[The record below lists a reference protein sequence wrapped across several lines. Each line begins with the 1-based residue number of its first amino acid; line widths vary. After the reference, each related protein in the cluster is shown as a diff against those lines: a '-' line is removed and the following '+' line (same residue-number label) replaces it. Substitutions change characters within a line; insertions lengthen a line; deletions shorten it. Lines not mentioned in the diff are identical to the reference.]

1 MADRALRALAR
12 LTVRY
17 PVAVLALIAA
27 CSLALAASVGRLQM
41 RTDLADLVAGDGRR
55 AELQRA
61 AIRELGYGNQFF
73 VIVQAPGDTDEDA
86 ERMEAAADALAE
98 RLRQG
103 GCFNGVRSGMTE
115 QELLEVVRLFSWHFP
130 AFADPEARERITAR
144 LSPEGVREHVREAA
158 AGLLTPFGSMG
169 SGYFTADPLGVME
182 FVASEAG
189 RGGTLGSFD
198 MQWGSGGRFFSHDHR
213 ALLLVADPRLPASD
227 YEFSVQ
233 LVRSTRERI
242 REVLADPA
250 FAGLEILP
258 VGAQVYAEQN
268 RRLIQDNLRLASSI
282 SIAGNLLLLVLVYR
296 WLPAILLTI
305 VPTSLALLWTAGAV
319 AFYPG
324 VVNLVSLAFVAILAG
339 LGDDQVTYFFSRVPE
354 ESARGVG
361 IEDAITT
368 TYLTTGR
375 SVLFCVLTTST
386 GTFALSLASFR
397 ALAELGMILTV
408 GLLMLAVHTLVTVPA
423 LIALLYRYRT
433 TRVSGPP
440 FRVLP
445 AVAHHVGALVTRKPA
460 LVLALAGLVLAA
472 AVAGLPG
479 LRLATRIDAFEG
491 ADALGL
497 EGQRLLSERFGME
510 GAPTV
515 FLLDGTLPDV
525 LERAGRIEEI
535 LQPLRDAGVIRSV
548 VSPSTIV
555 PSPSAQERRRAG
567 LAGVDLDRTAAAL
580 QAALED
586 NGLVVEPFRDAVE
599 RVRAWETATLTLEEA
614 RRHLPGGL
622 LDGAIAELSPGR
634 YLAAVSIYSG
644 DPGSTATLPAGTL
657 EALEGSAGPLV
668 EFSYERVGRD
678 LQAGLMEDSRQAL
691 AATLAG
697 VVAIVFL
704 GFRRVRPSLLVLA
717 PIAYGLVVT
726 FGLLA
731 LAGHRFSGM
740 AFSAIP
746 LILGIG
752 IDNGIHLVRRHQE
765 RRDGDVRP
773 VLAASGPALIQT
785 NLTTM
790 VGFGALMVS
799 SFRPLGEMGLITA
812 VGVGSC
818 LLASLVLIPAALS
831 LRRKRARG

>member
-1 MADRALRALAR
+1 MADRALRSLAH

-17 PVAVLALIAA
+17 PVAVLVLIAA
-27 CSLALAASVGRLQM
+27 CSILLGANVGRLQL
-41 RTDLADLVAGDGRR
+41 RTDLTDLVAGDGRQ

-73 VIVQAPGDTDEDA
+73 VIVQAPGGTEEDA

-103 GCFNGVRSGMTE
+103 GCFTSVRSGMTE
-115 QELLEVVRLFSWHFP
+115 QELLEIVRLFSSHFP
-130 AFADPEARERITAR
+130 AFADPAARDRIVAR

-158 AGLLTPFGSMG
+158 AGLLTPFGTMG
-169 SGYFTADPLGVME
+169 SSYFTVDPLGVME
-182 FVASEAG
+182 FVAPEAG
-189 RGGTLGSFD
+189 GGALGSFD
-198 MQWGSGGRFFSHDHR
+198 MEWGSGGRFFSHDHR
-213 ALLLVADPRLPASD
+213 ALLLVAEPRLPASD

-233 LVRSTRERI
+233 LVRSTGERI
-242 REVLADPA
+242 REVLADSA
-250 FAGLEILP
+250 LAGAGLQILP

-282 SIAGNLLLLVLVYR
+282 SVVGNLLLLVLVYR
-296 WLPAILLTI
+296 WLPAILLTV
-305 VPTSLALLWTAGAV
+305 VPTGLALLWTAGAV

-354 ESARGVG
+354 ESARGVPV
-361 IEDAITT
+361 EDAITT

-386 GTFALSLASFR
+386 GTLALSLASFR

-423 LIALLYRYRT
+423 LISLLYRYRT
-433 TRVSGPP
+433 TRMSGSP

-445 AVAHHVGALVTRKPA
+445 AVADRVGALVTRRPR
-460 LVLALAGLVLAA
+460 LVLALAGLLFAG

-479 LRLATRIDAFEG
+479 LRLATRVDAFEA

-497 EGQRLLSERFGME
+497 AGQRLLSERFGME

-515 FLLDGTLPDV
+515 FLLDGPLPDV
-525 LERAGRIEEI
+525 LERAGRIEAT
-535 LQPLRDAGVIRSV
+535 LRPLRDAGVVRSV

-555 PSPSAQERRRAG
+555 PSPSAQERRRAA
-567 LAGVDLDRTAAAL
+567 LAGVDFGQTAAAL

-599 RVRAWETATLTLEEA
+599 RVRVWGKATLTLEEA

-622 LDGAIAELSPGR
+622 LDGAITKLSPGR
-634 YLAAVSIYSG
+634 YLAAVSVYSG
-644 DPGSTATLPAGTL
+644 DPAATATLPAGTVA
-657 EALEGSAGPLV
+657 ALERRAGPLV
-668 EFSYERVGRD
+668 EFSYDRVGRD
-678 LQAGLMEDSRQAL
+678 LQARLMLDSRHAL

-697 VVAIVFL
+697 VVTIVFL
-704 GFRRVRPSLLVLA
+704 GFRRLRPSLLVLA

-740 AFSAIP
+740 AFSAVP

-752 IDNGIHLVRRHQE
+752 IDNGIHLVRRYHE
-765 RRDGDVRP
+765 RRDGDVRQ
-773 VLAASGPALIQT
+773 VLSASGPALIQT

-831 LRRKRARG
+831 LARDKA